1 MQENS
6 DSGNVKWIAILSAA
20 LIVVLDECAKLRA
33 LSSAPLIE
41 TVANPG
47 IFTIAVHK
55 NWGIAFNIPFK
66 LPLIILVSLIL
77 GGILMRVAYTQWKK
91 APFLALFSILILIG
105 ASGNLFD
112 RLVYGF
118 TVDYLILFGRSAIN
132 LSDLVILTGVFGM
145 LIYARKSP
153 KDH

>member
-20 LIVVLDECAKLRA
+20 LIVVLDECAKLWA